1 MLRILLP
8 QRGKKDRSAVFP
20 LRGRSAKRVGGK

>member
-8 QRGKKDRSAVFP
+8 RRGKKDRGVFFP
-20 LRGRSAKRVGGK
+20 LRGRSAKRGGGQ